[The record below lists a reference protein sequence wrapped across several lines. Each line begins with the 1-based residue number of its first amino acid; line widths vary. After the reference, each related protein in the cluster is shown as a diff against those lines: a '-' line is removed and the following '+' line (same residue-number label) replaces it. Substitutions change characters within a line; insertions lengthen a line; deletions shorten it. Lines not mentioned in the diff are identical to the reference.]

1 MNNPTTTRTETLS
14 YIHQLL
20 EELHGMA
27 HNANFPMLAYFIGMA
42 VIESEEAMWH
52 EQQDSGGEKRD

>member
-1 MNNPTTTRTETLS
+1 MNNQTVARTETLS

-42 VIESEEAMWH
+42 VIESEEALWR
-52 EQQDSGGEKRD
+52 EQQESGGEERD